1 MRRISFNEGTLGF
14 EKNKVIYEVP
24 LEKTNINSIQEI
36 EFIRHV
42 DFMFPVTDMKISPN
56 RQHFSME
63 IEVESGFVPLSYFKS
78 NSTDEQK
85 YAFVKNLCAIVE
97 ELKNL
102 EKLVTILDDKNILV
116 RAEDGEVKFLYRGL
130 RDLMPSGSYL
140 EEDLEMQVKRLS
152 LFVLTSAKYD
162 AIRVNGIK
170 EALNH
175 TNQEKYT
182 LVAKIASSNSLKDIL
197 DNIEAVEETN
207 NQKIVEQGKKSIFT
221 KFPISKKTN
230 SEPNESNVEKQSK
243 IKIPKKEKVVR
254 KTEPVVK
261 KTPKVKK
268 EKVAKVRAASFEED
282 NQKPST
288 GIFVQDKVK
297 VIVGLVLAFVLIVV
311 VVSMFSK
318 NDKEKVQTTSNNVAQ
333 AQEDSDYLTKGLQYA
348 AIQDY
353 DNAVV
358 NFEKIDKSFKEFSKP
373 NQRAILFSYLM
384 TGKYQEAIN
393 AEPKFAFSVVNY
405 LVSKNNIDAVKN
417 IKSEEPVIKFEQAAI
432 NKDFK
437 GVLKYKEDINLDGR
451 REALVVDAYIGLK
464 QFDEGYE
471 FAKTKGNNDLMIKV
485 RQKQIEELKSKDEKA
500 NKDQIKKY
508 EEEIKQLDK
517 TSE

>member
-1 MRRISFNEGTLGF
+1 MRRISFNEGTLTF

-36 EFIRHV
+36 EFIRHL
-42 DFMFPVTDMKISPN
+42 DFMFSITNMEISPN

-78 NSTDEQK
+78 NSTDAQK
-85 YAFVKNLCAIVE
+85 YEFIKNLSEISE

-116 RAEDGEVKFLYRGL
+116 NIQNGEIKFLYRGL
-130 RDLMPSGSYL
+130 RDLMPAGSYL
-140 EEDLEMQVKRLS
+140 EEDLEVQVKRLS
-152 LFVLTSAKYD
+152 LYILTSAKYD
-162 AIRVNGIK
+162 AIRVNGVK

-175 TNQEKYT
+175 TTQEKYT
-182 LVAKIASSNSLKDIL
+182 LVAKIANSQSLEDIL
-197 DNIEAVEETN
+197 ANIEAVQETN
-207 NQKIVEQGKKSIFT
+207 QQKIVEEEKKSIFT
-221 KFPISKKTN
+221 KFPISKKSD
-230 SEPNESNVEKQSK
+230 SEPKEPKVEKKPK
-243 IKIPKKEKVVR
+243 IKVPKKEKIER
-254 KTEPVVK
+254 NAEPVK
-261 KTPKVKK
+261 KEPKIKK
-268 EKVAKVRAASFEED
+268 EKVTKVRTASFEED
-282 NQKPST
+282 NQKTSS

-297 VIVGLVLAFVLIVV
+297 VVAGLVLAFVLIFF

-318 NDKEKVQTTSNNVAQ
+318 NDKEKVQTISNNVAQ

-353 DNAVV
+353 DNAVI
-358 NFEKIDKSFKEFSKP
+358 NFEKIDKSFKKFSKP

-384 TGKYQEAIN
+384 TGKYQEAID
-393 AEPKFAFSVVNY
+393 AEPKFALSVVNY

-417 IKSEEPVIKFEQAAI
+417 IKSEEPVIKFEQAAL
-432 NKDFK
+432 NKDYK
-437 GVLKYKEDINLDGR
+437 NVLKHKDELTLDGR
-451 REALVVDAYIGLK
+451 RESLVVDAYIGLK
-464 QFDEGYE
+464 QFDQGFE

-500 NKDQIKKY
+500 NKDQIKRY
-508 EEEIKQLDK
+508 ENEIKQLAKD
-517 TSE
+517 SE